1 MSFSGSY
8 LPTDV
13 DFLLEI
19 NDFQEI
25 SILEKERL
33 IQTGE
38 KHYSEVLTEEMD
50 FPDEYLELYEKSFSN
65 NLHNVSS
72 DVYSLS
78 KYIASV
84 HKPVLISLAR
94 AGTPYGV
101 LIKRTLQ
108 NCFHIDASHYSI
120 SIIRDKGIDYN
131 AMNHILSIHGADATF
146 LFVDGWT
153 GKGAIANQLHKSMR
167 SLSQKLNYQFIV
179 LSDIAGVA
187 DVAARREDYI
197 IPSCLLNSTISGL
210 ISRTLIND
218 NPISFHRAKFYFQ
231 YQDKDL
237 SLQYVDKVEQY
248 IVNHELTFGNPE
260 VHHFNQ
266 AAKDLY
272 IQFVESMLGQYK
284 ISNRNYFKPGLGE
297 TTRMLIRRN
306 PDYIIINEHYLSS
319 LEHIL
324 LLSNLKNIKILVQND
339 MPVPCVGIISKFQS

>member
-8 LPTDV
+8 LPSDV

-19 NDFQEI
+19 KDFQEI

-50 FPDEYLELYEKSFSN
+50 FPEEYLDLYNKIFDKYI
-65 NLHNVSS
+65 HHVSS
-72 DVYSLS
+72 DVYALS
-78 KYIASV
+78 KYISTI
-84 HKPVLISLAR
+84 HKPVIISLAR

-101 LIKRTLQ
+101 LIKRTLL
-108 NCFHIDASHYSI
+108 NCFDVEASHYSV

-131 AMNHILSIHGADATF
+131 ALNHIISLHGADATF

-153 GKGAIANQLHKSMR
+153 GKGAIADQLEKSMR
-167 SLSQKLNYQFIV
+167 IYSPSVDYKFIV

-187 DVAARREDYI
+187 DVAARRDDYI

-210 ISRTLIND
+210 ISRTLINSD
-218 NPISFHRAKFYFQ
+218 PASFHRAKFYNQ
-231 YQDKDL
+231 YQHKDL
-237 SLQYVDKVEQY
+237 SLKYVDRVDEY
-248 IVNHELTFGNPE
+248 ISEHALEFKNLP
-260 VHHFNQ
+260 VHFFNQ
-266 AAKDLY
+266 ASKDIY
-272 IQFVESMLGQYK
+272 VRFIDSMLGKYQ

-306 PDYIIINEHYLSS
+306 PDFIIINEHYMNS
-319 LEHIL
+319 LDHIL
-324 LLSNLKNIKILVQND
+324 LLCKIKNVKILIQND
-339 MPVPCVGIISKFQS
+339 MPVPCVGIINKFQS

>member
-19 NDFQEI
+19 HDFQEI

-33 IQTGE
+33 IQSGE

-50 FPDEYLELYEKSFSN
+50 FPDAYLDLFNKSLSSN
-65 NLHNVSS
+65 MHAVSS

-94 AGTPYGV
+94 AGTPFGV
-101 LIKRTLQ
+101 LIKRTLH
-108 NCFHIDASHYSI
+108 NCFHINASHYSI

-131 AMNHILSIHGADATF
+131 AISHILSIHGADATF
-146 LFVDGWT
+146 LFIDGWT
-153 GKGAIANQLHKSMR
+153 GKGAIANQLHKSMS
-167 SLSQKLNYQFIV
+167 SLSQKLNYKFIV

-187 DVAARREDYI
+187 DVAARRDDYI

-210 ISRTLIND
+210 ISRTLINAD
-218 NPISFHRAKFYFQ
+218 PTSFHRAKFYFQ
-231 YQDKDL
+231 HQNKDL
-237 SLQYVDKVEQY
+237 SLQYVNKIEAYIIDHAIDFQDVEVQY
-248 IVNHELTFGNPE
+248 
-260 VHHFNQ
+260 FNQ

-272 IQFVESMLGQYK
+272 IQFVESMLGKYK

-324 LLSNLKNIKILVQND
+324 LLSKLKNITILVQND